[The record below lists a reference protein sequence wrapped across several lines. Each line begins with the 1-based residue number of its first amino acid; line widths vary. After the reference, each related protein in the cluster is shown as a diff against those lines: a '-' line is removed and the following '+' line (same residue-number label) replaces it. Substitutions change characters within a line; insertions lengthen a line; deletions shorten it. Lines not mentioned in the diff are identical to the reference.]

1 MGSPFFL
8 FLLPTCDFCKKQK
21 SHLQSLPLDPLF
33 WEVLDPLLRLPLA
46 PLSRLGNN
54 NQHYLNFHFLFTF
67 TSFGSS
73 VSSGIISIT
82 FPFLVLC
89 MISIIFTFTF
99 FTPLSRLGNNYQ
111 HSCCFHFLVSHHL
124 CNGIS
129 PIENSQIICNRISPI
144 ENSPFQNWSSSTFS
158 TSGFSRLF
166 LIRILF
172 FNLERSVKIKIK
184 LCFLNTM
191 TFLNS
196 VFSYP
201 RIKVMILH
209 TLTFLHGVF
218 LFCLKVWFDLLGGGN
233 ACPGSRGKS
242 VIGSW
247 NSISS
252 DTEIQFL
259 ETQIYNYFKD
269 KNTISRNT

>member
-1 MGSPFFL
+1 MLSLFGSSSSLQCNLTDWEFSFPELVELNFFH
-8 FLLPTCDFCKKQK
+8 FW
-21 SHLQSLPLDPLF
+21 LQSL
-33 WEVLDPLLRLPLA
+33 VLD
-46 PLSRLGNN
+46 
-54 NQHYLNFHFLFTF
+54 QNF
-67 TSFGSS
+67 
-73 VSSGIISIT
+73 
-82 FPFLVLC
+82 VLQPGEC
-89 MISIIFTFTF
+89 
-99 FTPLSRLGNNYQ
+99 
-111 HSCCFHFLVSHHL
+111 
-124 CNGIS
+124 
-129 PIENSQIICNRISPI
+129 
-144 ENSPFQNWSSSTFS
+144 
-158 TSGFSRLF
+158 
-166 LIRILF
+166 
-172 FNLERSVKIKIK
+172 VKIKIK